1 MQKYVGDILNTISEV
16 MKLPVMI
23 ILILFIMAV
32 IFMIGWL
39 IQEYITEHRHMK
51 VKLPQLMD
59 QIRHGEDT
67 IENCII
73 KSGLLRSQKL
83 ALIEV
88 TRHKDFTNIMRES
101 LADSLIEDEQ
111 AKYNRHLKVSNLLAK
126 LGPIFGLLGTLIPL
140 GPGIIALGQG
150 DTYTLSASLLTA
162 FDTTIA
168 GLLVS
173 AAAIVITTIRTSWY
187 NHYMS
192 VMETVMD
199 CILEM
204 EKTNE

>member
-88 TRHKDFTNIMRES
+88 TRHKGFTNIMRES